1 MCLFS
6 AAMRTSQCKLRSLR
20 ANPLS
25 SISQRVASLTL
36 NCNGV
41 FAIKAYCFCG
51 VYLAANV
58 YKKYD
63 GMSRCINDI

>member
-20 ANPLS
+20 ANPLP
-25 SISQRVASLTL
+25 SISQRVASPTL
-36 NCNGV
+36 DRNGV
-41 FAIKAYCFCG
+41 FAIKAYCSCD
-51 VYLAANV
+51 VYVAANV
-58 YKKYD
+58 YQKYD